1 MKVLSYILA
10 SIMYLLAI
18 LYYGSE
24 LKGVFRVGEQ
34 TSNAQLIE
42 NFKLL
47 LSNKVFLVT
56 FPMFV
61 ILTIILIAAI
71 VSLIIQK
78 TIVAPTSSTQITT
91 EERIKLMKTAF
102 DYICGFTAMIL
113 IFILLLHI
121 GSCMKDAGSAI
132 SNTSAL
138 QSNPVK

>member
-1 MKVLSYILA
+1 
-10 SIMYLLAI
+10 MYLLAI

-42 NFKLL
+42 NLKLL

-56 FPMFV
+56 FPIFI

-78 TIVAPTSSTQITT
+78 TIVAPTSSTQIST
-91 EERIKLMKTAF
+91 EERIKLMKTVF

-113 IFILLLHI
+113 IFIVILRI

-132 SNTSAL
+132 TN
-138 QSNPVK
+138 VK